1 MIHFGPPKT
10 LESYYQQIG
19 RAGRDGYTSKCIM
32 LCDEND
38 FASYQSDFYIGNLQG
53 MAKDM
58 TLRSIQALRDF
69 AMNQDQCRRV
79 SLLKF
84 FEETPPY
91 DRCGTCDT
99 CLVRQKHKDDLER
112 DFGPSGARLVLYT
125 LSALKPRTTM
135 SVMLNVLSGKIVE
148 SYRYR
153 NDVNSQEVQDKV
165 QLMKST
171 FVGKKKKTKEYFKE
185 ILNALVERGYV
196 SNNSQTI
203 KPGGGNFSVSNSNN
217 LSVLNISLISCLSMP
232 ITCISV
238 NDNEIYCS
246 GHL

>member
-38 FASYQSDFYIGNLQG
+38 FASYQGDFYIGKLHG
-53 MAKDM
+53 MAKEM
-58 TLRSIQALRDF
+58 TVRSIQALRDF

-91 DRCGTCDT
+91 ERCGTCDT
-99 CLVRQKHKDDLER
+99 CLVRQQHKDDLER
-112 DFGPSGARLVLYT
+112 DFGPSGARLILYT

-135 SVMLNVLSGKIVE
+135 SVILNILSGKIVE

-153 NDVNSQEVQDKV
+153 NNVNSQEVKDKV
-165 QLMKST
+165 QSMKSG

-196 SNNSQTI
+196 SCDSQTI
-203 KPGGGNFSVSNSNN
+203 KPGGGSFSVSDSND
-217 LSVLNISLISCLSMP
+217 LLVLHMFIFSFL
-232 ITCISV
+232 
-238 NDNEIYCS
+238 Y
-246 GHL
+246 